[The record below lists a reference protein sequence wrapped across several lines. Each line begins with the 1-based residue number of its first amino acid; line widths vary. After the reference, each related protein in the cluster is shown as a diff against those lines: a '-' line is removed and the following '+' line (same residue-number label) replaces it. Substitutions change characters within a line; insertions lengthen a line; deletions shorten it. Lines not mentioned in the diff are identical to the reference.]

1 MYRKH
6 KAKHFDDN
14 NKINNTMKSLIFIIM
29 TVIILLNRTG
39 SVLSYFTSSASI
51 TNVFTIA
58 GTYIVEFDSNG
69 GDGTMQNQEI
79 FCGVQ
84 TSLNTNTFTRTDYYF
99 TGWNTASD
107 GSGKAIAMLKLYR
120 T

>member
-84 TSLNTNTFTRTDYYF
+84 TSLNTNLYQNGLLFYRMEYSIRWL
-99 TGWNTASD
+99 WN
-107 GSGKAIAMLKLYR
+107 KL
-120 T
+120 